1 MSIVSRTHFPF
12 FFLLTLCAGWARA
25 DEGPR
30 WEVGAGLAALNLPH
44 YRGSDQRSS
53 YLLPMPYLVYRGEH
67 LRADR
72 EGVRGI
78 LFEGDRVQVNLS
90 VNGTLPVKSSD
101 NAARTGMESL
111 RPTVQLGPTVD
122 VALWRSEDRNS
133 KLEFRLP
140 LRSSVTVASSP
151 RHIGWLA
158 DPTLAYSK
166 RNLGGWEGWYTGL
179 SAGLLFADADY
190 HDHFYS
196 VDARYAT
203 ADRPAYQA
211 SSGYSGAHLTW
222 TLTKRFPQYWVGG
235 FLRYDTLA
243 GAVIDSSPLVRQRQN
258 VSAGFAFAWIFGHSS
273 ERVRIAD

>member
-1 MSIVSRTHFPF
+1 MTRYPLFV
-12 FFLLTLCAGWARA
+12 LLMLCAALARA

-30 WEVGAGLAALNLPH
+30 WEIGAGLAALNLPH
-44 YRGSDQRSS
+44 YRGADQRSS
-53 YLLPMPYLVYRGEH
+53 FLLPMPYLIYRGEH

-78 LFEGDRVQVNLS
+78 LFEAERVQVNLS

-101 NAARTGMESL
+101 NAARSGMDSL
-111 RPTVQLGPTVD
+111 RPTVQLGPTLNM
-122 VALWRSEDRNS
+122 ALWRSDDRSS

-151 RHIGWLA
+151 RHIGWLVE
-158 DPTLAYSK
+158 PTLAFS
-166 RNLGGWEGWYTGL
+166 RRDMRDWPGWQTRL
-179 SAGLLFADADY
+179 SAGLLFADARY
-190 HDHFYS
+190 HDYFYS
-196 VDARYAT
+196 VDAPYAT

-222 TLTKRFPQYWVGG
+222 TLTKRFPQYWIGTFV
-235 FLRYDTLA
+235 RYDTLA

-258 VSAGFAFAWIFGHSS
+258 VSAGFAFAWIFGRSS